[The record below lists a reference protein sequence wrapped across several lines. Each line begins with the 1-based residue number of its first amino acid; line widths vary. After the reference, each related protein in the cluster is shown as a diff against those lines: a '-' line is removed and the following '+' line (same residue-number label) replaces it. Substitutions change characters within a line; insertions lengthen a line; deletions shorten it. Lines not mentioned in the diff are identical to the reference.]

1 MKFSGEL
8 AVSSDPNILQYIAAE
23 PNTKIVF
30 VGDPAGYENMIRSY
44 GMIMATP
51 LVPDYNV
58 LEAEINGNMA
68 EFQTKYDMYLSS
80 EPAVMYFATIMTAL
94 LLGKNI
100 LLFFPPETQGLNYP
114 NVLLSHI
121 FVRYG
126 IQTRTQTLPFK
137 YNDNLTPSNTAIMY
151 QYNTISPQIYLKLA
165 GDSFVAMIPKLVFDL
180 NIPIRDQYDYSSKE
194 LYNYINE
201 YRNSLLN
208 TDQLLVKPFTR
219 EVCGNAS
226 SN

>member
-44 GMIMATP
+44 GMIMASP

-68 EFQTKYDMYLSS
+68 EFQAKYDMYLSS

-114 NVLLSHI
+114 NVLLTHI
-121 FVRYG
+121 LTRYG
-126 IQTRTQTLPFK
+126 IQTRTQTLPFR
-137 YNDNLTPSNTAIMY
+137 YNDNLTPSNTALMY
-151 QYNTISPQIYLKLA
+151 NYNTISPQIYLKLA
-165 GDSFVAMIPKLVFDL
+165 GDSFVTMIPKLAFDM
-180 NIPIRDQYDYSSKE
+180 NIPISNQYDYSSKE
-194 LYNYINE
+194 LYDYLNE
-201 YRNSLLN
+201 YRNRLLN

-219 EVCGNAS
+219 EVRGNAS
-226 SN
+226 GN

>member
-44 GMIMATP
+44 GMIMASP

-68 EFQTKYDMYLSS
+68 EFQAKYDMYLSS

-114 NVLLSHI
+114 NVLLTHI
-121 FVRYG
+121 LTRYG
-126 IQTRTQTLPFK
+126 IQTRTQTLPFR
-137 YNDNLTPSNTAIMY
+137 YNDNLTPSNTALMY
-151 QYNTISPQIYLKLA
+151 NYNTISPQIYLKLA
-165 GDSFVAMIPKLVFDL
+165 GDSFVTMIPKLAFDM
-180 NIPIRDQYDYSSKE
+180 NIPISNQYDYSSKE
-194 LYNYINE
+194 LYDYLNE
-201 YRNSLLN
+201 YRNRLLN
-208 TDQLLVKPFTR
+208 TDQLLVKPYTR
-219 EVCGNAS
+219 EVRGNAS
-226 SN
+226 GN